1 LDCASVVTH
10 RLRGMPNDVIS
21 TFKNVC
27 PRPSID
33 LGEGAIV
40 WPAMCTSTL
49 LHTASTNADDDL
61 ASVQCRTDLDG
72 HDRVTLYGRWDIRA
86 IRNCARGLLQRLRA
100 AAKHETCWDL
110 TQIKDI
116 DAAGATLIWYAWNR
130 SRPNQLSVRTEDA
143 AVFDSLAAIPSAT
156 AAAHSTAELPP
167 IARFGRLGLK
177 AWRSNVETLALLGA
191 AAIDTAAMLHSL
203 ADIPRREITAT
214 IFRTGAQAVAISGL
228 VGFLIGIVLC
238 YLSGEQLRDL
248 GAESYVV
255 NLTGYAIFREL
266 GPLLA
271 AILNAGRS
279 GSAMTAQ
286 IGVMRVTEELDAMS
300 VLGISHVRR
309 LVVPKLIGQLVALP
323 LVVAWTDLTAIVG
336 AMAGARLQLGIG
348 PVDFLRG
355 IVRVVPLAN
364 VLFGVGKG
372 ALFGGTVALIS
383 CHFGFRIRPD
393 SESLAAG
400 TTQSV
405 VTSLTAVLIIDAALA
420 ILFSDLGM

>member
-1 LDCASVVTH
+1 
-10 RLRGMPNDVIS
+10 
-21 TFKNVC
+21 
-27 PRPSID
+27 
-33 LGEGAIV
+33 
-40 WPAMCTSTL
+40 
-49 LHTASTNADDDL
+49 
-61 ASVQCRTDLDG
+61 
-72 HDRVTLYGRWDIRA
+72 
-86 IRNCARGLLQRLRA
+86 LRA
-100 AAKHETCWDL
+100 ATKGARCWDL

-116 DAAGATLIWYAWNR
+116 DAAGATLIWRAWNR

-143 AVFDSLAAIPSAT
+143 AVFESLEAIPAGMPDMRSASKLT
-156 AAAHSTAELPP
+156 P
-167 IARFGRLGLK
+167 IAWFGRFGLK
-177 AWRSNVETLALLGA
+177 AWRSNVDVLALLGA
-191 AAIDTAAMLHSL
+191 AAIDTVAMLHSL

-214 IFRTGAQAVAISGL
+214 IFRTGAQAIAISGL

-248 GAESYVV
+248 GAASYVV
-255 NLTGYAIFREL
+255 NLTGFSIFREL

-286 IGVMRVTEELDAMS
+286 IGLMRVTEELDAMS
-300 VLGISHVRR
+300 VLGISRVRR
-309 LVVPKLIGQLVALP
+309 LVVPKLLGQLVAMP

-336 AMAGARLQLGIG
+336 AMAGALLQLGIA
-348 PVDFLRG
+348 PSDFLRG

-372 ALFGGTVALIS
+372 ALFGAMVALIS

-393 SESLAAG
+393 SDSLAAG

-405 VTSLTAVLIIDAALA
+405 VTSLTAVLILDAALA
-420 ILFSDLGM
+420 IVFSDLGM

>member
-1 LDCASVVTH
+1 MDYGSVVTR
-10 RLRGMPNDVIS
+10 RLRGMPNGVVS

-27 PRPSID
+27 PRPSAD
-33 LGEGAIV
+33 VRESVIV
-40 WPAMCTSTL
+40 RAAMCAQTS
-49 LHTASTNADDDL
+49 LHTVSANPDGDL

-86 IRNCARGLLQRLRA
+86 IRKCARGLLQRLRA
-100 AAKHETCWDL
+100 AAKGEARWDL

-130 SRPNQLSVRTEDA
+130 SRPNRLSLRTEDA
-143 AVFDSLAAIPSAT
+143 AVFDSLAAISSGMPDTRSSAEVT
-156 AAAHSTAELPP
+156 P
-167 IARFGRLGLK
+167 IAWLGRFGLR
-177 AWRSNVETLALLGA
+177 AWRSNVDTLALLGA

-214 IFRTGAQAVAISGL
+214 IFRTGTQAVAISGL

-238 YLSGEQLRDL
+238 YLSGEQLRDF
-248 GAESYVV
+248 GAESYVI
-255 NLTGYAIFREL
+255 NLTGFAIFREL

-323 LVVAWTDLTAIVG
+323 LVVGWTDLTAIVG
-336 AMAGARLQLGIG
+336 AMAGARLQLGIAPG
-348 PVDFLRG
+348 DFLRG

-372 ALFGGTVALIS
+372 ALFGATVALIS

-393 SESLAAG
+393 SESLATG

-405 VTSLTAVLIIDAALA
+405 VTSLTAVLIIDAVLA
-420 ILFSDLGM
+420 IVFSDLGM